1 MFFKKPHNKA
11 FSKNSDKKTY
21 SNDPKKQFCVILIV
35 IFTFA
40 GFADLPAAKASQFAD
55 CRRQRKLPA
64 KPHVY
69 LQCNNSR
76 SFHKDSTDVTTQKMG
91 L

>member
-1 MFFKKPHNKA
+1 MSTKHVICQNEPIFFKKPHNKA

-40 GFADLPAAKASQFAD
+40 GFADLPAAKVCQFAD
-55 CRRQRKLPA
+55 CRGKGNYWQNA
-64 KPHVY
+64 MY
-69 LQCNNSR
+69 
-76 SFHKDSTDVTTQKMG
+76 SFGFGKCQ
-91 L
+91 LLLL